1 MHHCLGI
8 HVPVKQMP
16 GAHGMVRVAD
26 REKQQLERGRPVE
39 TLGAERVECDRP
51 LLRQPRQPQNGSSL
65 VRQNER
71 EAHEPAD
78 RVRHGAPCRLG
89 PPDSYEPGPV
99 VDELEDHAQLEQAN
113 QDQLLGRELGRPL
126 DIQLACQPSTHGLQR
141 PTVQEGL
148 GSEHTAPSHRSADE
162 ERHAEQSER
171 YVAPR
176 DGVRRRLRIVP

>member
-1 MHHCLGI
+1 MLTFKTGVHQDADI
-8 HVPVKQMP
+8 RPISTAP
-16 GAHGMVRVAD
+16 AGA
-26 REKQQLERGRPVE
+26 
-39 TLGAERVECDRP
+39 
-51 LLRQPRQPQNGSSL
+51 L

-126 DIQLACQPSTHGLQR
+126 DIQLSGTAWC
-141 PTVQEGL
+141 
-148 GSEHTAPSHRSADE
+148 GSLSK
-162 ERHAEQSER
+162 
-171 YVAPR
+171 VCI
-176 DGVRRRLRIVP
+176 LRG